1 MSARFW
7 AIIGIIVLTFVGIL
21 MFGGS
26 DQKNSGG
33 TSGQG
38 TSHFRGPTASKV
50 KLVEYGD
57 FQCPVCANYY
67 PVVTQVLST
76 YQDKISFQFRNLP
89 LSQAHQHAFAAARA
103 AEAADKQGKFWD
115 MYDLLFQNQTAW
127 SQLPNVQAQFQQ
139 YAKQLGLNTGKFKT
153 DFASSEV
160 NSRINADVSA
170 FKKTGASLAT
180 PTFFL
185 NGKKIEP
192 SQLTDEAQRPQY
204 EKFVA
209 ILDKALKNAEK
220 ANGTKAN

>member
-7 AIIGIIVLTFVGIL
+7 AIIGIIILTFVGIL
-21 MFGGS
+21 AFGGN
-26 DQKNSGG
+26 DQKDSGS

-38 TSHFRGPTASKV
+38 TSHFKGDTASKV

-57 FQCPVCANYY
+57 FQCPVCAGYY
-67 PVVTQVLST
+67 PVVTEVLSK
-76 YQDKISFQFRNLP
+76 YEDKISFQFRNLP

-103 AEAADKQGKFWD
+103 AEAADKQGKFWE

-127 SQLPNVQAQFQQ
+127 SQMSNAQTQFQQ
-139 YAKQLGLNTGKFKT
+139 YAKQLGLNADKFKT

-160 NSRINADVSA
+160 NKRINNDVAA

-192 SQLTDEAQRPQY
+192 RQLTDEAQRPMFD
-204 EKFVA
+204 KFA
-209 ILDKALKNAEK
+209 ALLDKAIKDAEK
-220 ANGTKAN
+220 ASSSQN